1 MSDKITTINDP
12 KGHAGRG
19 SDQELTPIPARL
31 QWVADLVCAILN
43 AENIN
48 NRSSSMVKRPPGT

>member
-1 MSDKITTINDP
+1 MSDKITTLNDP

-19 SDQELTPIPARL
+19 SDQEPTPINARL

-43 AENIN
+43 AEKQ
-48 NRSSSMVKRPPGT
+48 SSSMVKRPPGT